1 MARRDAEDLLQ
12 NWGRW
17 VWHQAGIPSY
27 TSPSLA
33 LMRDSVAMESLPAPV
48 ITDEEAMQIDGIV
61 ARMWRRDEQMAD
73 CVRIYYC
80 TGRTMHGVGVV
91 LGIHR
96 KKVAE
101 LLLAGRTY
109 VDACLDM
116 LRSAA

>member
-1 MARRDAEDLLQ
+1 MGRRSAEDLLE

-17 VWHQAGIPSY
+17 VWVGAGVPSY
-27 TSPSLA
+27 VSPSLA
-33 LMRDSVAMESLPAPV
+33 LMRDNVEMEGAPAPL
-48 ITDEEAMQIDGIV
+48 ITDDEAMTIDSIV
-61 ARMWRRDEQMAD
+61 ARMWRRDHQMAD
-73 CVRIYYC
+73 CIRIYYC

-91 LGIHR
+91 MGLHR

-116 LRSAA
+116 LSVAA

>member
-17 VWHQAGIPSY
+17 VRCQTGVPGY

-33 LMRDSVAMESLPAPV
+33 LMRDNVEMEGPPAAM
-48 ITDEEAMQIDGIV
+48 ITDDEALLIDSIV
-61 ARMWRRDEQMAD
+61 ARMWRRDRQMAD
-73 CVRIYYC
+73 CVRFYYC
-80 TGRTMHGVGVV
+80 TDRTMHGVGVV

-109 VDACLDM
+109 VDGCLDM